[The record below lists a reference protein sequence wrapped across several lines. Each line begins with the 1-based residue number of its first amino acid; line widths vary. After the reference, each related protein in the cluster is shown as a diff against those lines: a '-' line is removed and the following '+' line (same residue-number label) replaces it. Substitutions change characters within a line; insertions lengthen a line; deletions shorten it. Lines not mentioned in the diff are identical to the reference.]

1 MRFAGRPTT
10 QRHQRGEVTTL
21 YPTGR
26 ESFVYI
32 FKQVNDPATFSED
45 QNLPSL
51 DSEPQFHGLKIEF
64 VHVFQGLLT

>member
-45 QNLPSL
+45 QNLPS
-51 DSEPQFHGLKIEF
+51 P
-64 VHVFQGLLT
+64 